1 MTRAL
6 AALALMLAWLQGAS
20 AQATKPDAPVAAQN
34 WRITGTVVHQST
46 AQPLAG
52 IEVEIFPTEAREQK
66 MQYVTG
72 ADGRFAFDHLDRGK
86 YSLVASGRGFVTQA
100 YQQHGPYSTAVAVG
114 PGLQSEKLIFRLVPD
129 ASISGTVVD
138 EENEPVR
145 EGEVFLLV
153 RGADGSAV
161 VSMQG
166 RENLDEQG
174 HYHFGHLSAGTYFVA
189 VVAQPWYA
197 QDLPIAP
204 PLAPR
209 VDGESGNDVA
219 QSPAETSEPSALD
232 VAFRTTYYSDA
243 TESENATPIVL
254 HAGERATADM
264 TLRAV
269 AAVRLTLLNLGSDPG
284 QPASAFVQQRLFD
297 TVPVNLHSRSSS
309 TTPGVVNVRG
319 IPPGHFFVTARKF
332 TGKEWSSETREL
344 EVASDT
350 EVDAAATS
358 IPPVNV
364 QGVVQV
370 LGNAKLPP
378 QAYIRFIN
386 RATGDT
392 FGGAL
397 SATGTFE
404 AEQSLPAPAP
414 YEVSFS
420 NLGDVSVQELS
431 ATGATVAGRTLQL
444 PRSGSVRLKIVLSQG
459 FARVDGT
466 VLRDEKP
473 VSETMVV
480 LVPERLE
487 GNTDLIRRDQ
497 SDSDGTFSLYR
508 VLPGRYT
515 VVAIE
520 KGWDLDWQNPA
531 VVRPYLA
538 RGQTIEIT
546 AARSYK
552 VSVNAQ
558 SSTAQALA
566 APAP

>member
-1 MTRAL
+1 VTRAL
-6 AALALMLAWLQGAS
+6 AALALMLAGLQGGSAQSPKPSAS
-20 AQATKPDAPVAAQN
+20 AAAEN

-46 AQPLAG
+46 GQPLPG

-86 YSLVASGRGFVTQA
+86 YSLLASGRGFVNQA
-100 YQQHGPYSTAVAVG
+100 YQQHGVYSTAVAVG
-114 PGLQSEKLIFRLVPD
+114 PDLHSENLIFRLVPD
-129 ASISGTVVD
+129 ASISGTVTD

-145 EGEVFLLV
+145 QGEVFLLV
-153 RGADGSAV
+153 RGIDGSAQ

-166 RENLDEQG
+166 RTNLDEQG

-197 QDLPIAP
+197 QDMPTAPAPVPREDAQTGDAAQAP
-204 PLAPR
+204 PEA
-209 VDGESGNDVA
+209 
-219 QSPAETSEPSALD
+219 TEPSALD
-232 VAFRTTYYSDA
+232 VAYRTTYYSDA
-243 TESENATPIVL
+243 VESDNATPIVL
-254 HAGERATADM
+254 HTGERATGDI
-264 TLRAV
+264 TLRTV
-269 AAVRLTLLNLGSDPG
+269 PAVRLTLLNLGSDPG

-297 TVPVNLHSRSSS
+297 TVPVNIPSRSSS
-309 TTPGVVNVRG
+309 TTPGVVNITGVF
-319 IPPGHFFVTARKF
+319 PGHFFVTARKF
-332 TGKEWSSETREL
+332 TGKDWSSETREL

-350 EVDAAATS
+350 EVDTAATS
-358 IPPVNV
+358 VGPVSV
-364 QGVVQV
+364 QGSVQ
-370 LGNAKLPP
+370 LPGNAKLPAG
-378 QAYIRFIN
+378 AYIHFIN

-392 FGGAL
+392 FGGTL
-397 SATGTFE
+397 SAMGTFE

-414 YEVSFS
+414 YEISFS
-420 NLGDVSVQELS
+420 NLGDVSVQELNV
-431 ATGATVAGRTLQL
+431 TGATVTGRTLQL

-459 FARVDGT
+459 FARIDGT

-487 GNTDLIRRDQ
+487 GNNDLIRRDQ

-520 KGWDLDWQNPA
+520 NGWDLDWQNP
-531 VVRPYLA
+531 VVLRPYLA
-538 RGQTIEIT
+538 HGQTMEVT
-546 AARSYK
+546 AARNYK
-552 VSVNAQ
+552 VSLKAQ
-558 SSTAQALA
+558 NSATQASA
-566 APAP
+566 APTP